1 MPFKTIQT
9 RLLRGLLL
17 ALLAAAPA
25 AASTTPDRLDLN
37 TATQAD
43 LEKLP
48 DIGAVRAKRIILNR
62 PYTSVEEL
70 AKAGIPAAT
79 IQKIRPRVT
88 ASAATAM
95 PPKIAALPAQTP
107 PSPGLVWANPD
118 TRVFHRAGD
127 PWYGRTKK
135 GQWMT
140 EADALKAGYQL
151 AKEGAVK
158 RKQP

>member
-1 MPFKTIQT
+1 MPFKTLQA
-9 RLLRGLLL
+9 RLRRGLIL
-17 ALLAAAPA
+17 ALGAPGPA
-25 AASTTPDRLDLN
+25 AAHASDRLDLN
-37 TATQAD
+37 TATQGE

-62 PYTSVEEL
+62 PYTSVEQL
-70 AKAGIPAAT
+70 ARAGIPAAV

-107 PSPGLVWANPD
+107 PSPGMVWANPD

-158 RKQP
+158 RKKP